1 MKTDYIKFTLLLLIL
16 ASCSNGLT
24 TTSPGKKIDNRLVGV
39 WTGSEQD
46 QQIEGAQKIWEMT
59 RNSDG
64 TFLLNFKTIIKG
76 ESDEHT
82 EKGNWWVKNGKFYEF
97 HDDSGETDIYKYEVL
112 DNNRIKFISKQINVE
127 MNTESYEFIDT
138 RK

>member
-1 MKTDYIKFTLLLLIL
+1 MKTDYIKFTLLVFVLS
-16 ASCSNGLT
+16 SCSNGLT
-24 TTSPGKKIDNRLVGV
+24 KISSGKKIDNKLVGV

-46 QQIEGAQKIWEMT
+46 QQIEGVQKIWEMT
-59 RNSDG
+59 RNNDG

-76 ESDEHT
+76 ETEEHT

-112 DNNRIKFISKQINVE
+112 DYNRIKFISKQIKVE
-127 MNTESYEFIDT
+127 MNSESYEFIDT